1 MFDLFTCMRKFDP
14 CAGIFFFPLSLAVSD
29 NLNVT
34 HLDYLVLAGY
44 FILMMGIGWWAMK
57 RVKAQEY
64 YLLGG
69 RRFGKWLQAFAAF
82 GAGTGSSDPVNTAR
96 TSFTS
101 GMSGMWSVMSWLFVT
116 PIYWFAGVWYR
127 RMRHLTLGDWFAE
140 RYESQKMGAA
150 YAIFGLFFYMVYG
163 SMLFSAIGKVAAP
176 LIGTAVVTG
185 GLTIPME
192 YVLVPIIALIVTIY
206 GVLGGL
212 TAAYWTDVLQGIFI
226 IVLSILLIPFGLN
239 ALVEKFGDPETQ
251 GFLSGFRIMHEQ
263 LPDHL
268 FSVVG
273 STASSEFPWHRIA
286 AVTLISL
293 IGVVVQPHFI
303 ATGGGSA
310 KNETSARVGLVV
322 GNLAKRFCTIGWAL
336 TALIVL
342 ALFADSTE
350 LARDPDKAWGIAS
363 RELLWPGLRGLM
375 LACMLAALM
384 SSADTYM
391 LVTAG
396 LMVRNIYVPFINQ
409 TAGEGECIRV
419 ARISGMLMIVGAVL
433 VSWFMMD
440 VFEQL
445 QLTWIVPMVFAA
457 PFWIGMFWRRATTL
471 AAWSTIGY
479 TFAIFFVLP
488 WILPTL
494 FPGIRTLP
502 IFSATTHFIVS
513 TTERSASPSDVRLRA
528 ARIVNWQQDY
538 EIPLASGDSAAIE
551 ALGAVPAEIQV
562 GEKFTSINRSGGK
575 SIYWSKGVTPLEA
588 TQLQKISTSVIDGG
602 TRDIYA
608 YDGPVAGNGS
618 LQLEFLIYQ
627 FLGLNLTKASNASL
641 SSMELV
647 PKIIIPFLI
656 MTIISLVSRRNSSE
670 ALDRLYI
677 KMRTPVVGDAT
688 QDRDSLNIQLA
699 DPQSLDR
706 NKLFPGSDWEFAR
719 PNRLDIVGFLVTLMS
734 CFLVIGVSIWV
745 ARIGS

>member
-1 MFDLFTCMRKFDP
+1 
-14 CAGIFFFPLSLAVSD
+14 
-29 NLNVT
+29 
-34 HLDYLVLAGY
+34 
-44 FILMMGIGWWAMK
+44 
-57 RVKAQEY
+57 
-64 YLLGG
+64 
-69 RRFGKWLQAFAAF
+69 
-82 GAGTGSSDPVNTAR
+82 
-96 TSFTS
+96 
-101 GMSGMWSVMSWLFVT
+101 
-116 PIYWFAGVWYR
+116 
-127 RMRHLTLGDWFAE
+127 
-140 RYESQKMGAA
+140 
-150 YAIFGLFFYMVYG
+150 
-163 SMLFSAIGKVAAP
+163 
-176 LIGTAVVTG
+176 
-185 GLTIPME
+185 
-192 YVLVPIIALIVTIY
+192 IY

-226 IVLSILLIPFGLN
+226 IILSILLIPFGLN

-293 IGVVVQPHFI
+293 VGVVVQPHFI

-310 KNETSARVGLVV
+310 KSETSARVGLVV

-396 LMVRNIYVPFINQ
+396 LMVRNIYVPFINHS
-409 TAGEGECIRV
+409 AGEGECIRV
-419 ARISGMLMIVGAVL
+419 ARISGILMIIGAVL

-445 QLTWIVPMVFAA
+445 QLTWIVPMIFAA

-471 AAWSTIGY
+471 AAWSTIAY
-479 TFAIFFVLP
+479 TFAIFFVIP

-502 IFSATTHFIVS
+502 AFSATTHFVVT
-513 TTERSASPSDVRLRA
+513 TTERIASPSDVRLRA
-528 ARIVNWQQDY
+528 ARIANWNQDY
-538 EIPLASGDSAAIE
+538 QTALTSGDSSAI
-551 ALGAVPAEIQV
+551 ASLGTAPAELEV

-575 SIYWSKGVTPLEA
+575 SIYWSKGVTQQDG
-588 TQLQKISTSVIDGG
+588 TQLQKLSTSPIDGG
-602 TRDIYA
+602 SRDVYT
-608 YDGPVAGNGS
+608 YDGPVAGMGS

-627 FLGLNLTKASNASL
+627 FLGFNLSKASNASL

-647 PKIIIPFLI
+647 PKILIPFFI
-656 MTIISLVSRRNSSE
+656 MTIISLVSKRNSKES
-670 ALDRLYI
+670 LDRLYI
-677 KMRTPVVGDAT
+677 KMRTPVEGDASS
-688 QDRDSLNIQLA
+688 DREFLNSELA
-699 DPQSLDR
+699 DPQSLNR

-719 PNRLDIVGFLVTLMS
+719 PSRLDIVGFLVTLIS

-745 ARIGS
+745 ARIGT